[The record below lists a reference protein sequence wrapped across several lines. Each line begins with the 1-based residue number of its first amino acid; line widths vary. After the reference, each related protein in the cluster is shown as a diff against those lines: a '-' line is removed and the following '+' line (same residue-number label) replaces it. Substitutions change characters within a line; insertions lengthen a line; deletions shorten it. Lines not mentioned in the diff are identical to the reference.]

1 MICSRTQVPKN
12 YGTIFSILK
21 FFWCFLP
28 CRNFEGQESKGAT
41 VAAPLSDP
49 RKVQKIIQTVH
60 WIQIRGFYPHTV
72 PNSQM
77 VLYFSPS
84 RKFEF
89 FSNEILN
96 IHSKNVVLPGH
107 SVKHKEK
114 FQHQK
119 IFVIFWVFGK
129 NNFLSNFQELF
140 GVIFEKKIFFGH

>member
-1 MICSRTQVPKN
+1 METNCPTVTISD
-12 YGTIFSILK
+12 GTIFSILK

-28 CRNFEGQESKGAT
+28 CGDFEGQESKGAT

-96 IHSKNVVLPGH
+96 K
-107 SVKHKEK
+107 
-114 FQHQK
+114 Q
-119 IFVIFWVFGK
+119 FVP
-129 NNFLSNFQELF
+129 L
-140 GVIFEKKIFFGH
+140 